1 MSSSFSLHHQTFNS
15 SGIYLD
21 SQTYLEVVRSQKY
34 TLKTDKRRIMLEI
47 KKIAVLGAGL
57 MGNGIAHVCAQAGY
71 EVKMRDID
79 QKFIDKGIATIKKNL
94 ERGLAKGRITQE
106 EIDTIFGKIKGVL
119 DLKEAVKDADLVIE
133 AIPEIV
139 SLKLDTWREVEE
151 AAPDHAIFASNTSSI
166 SITQM
171 AAVTKRPEKFIGM
184 HFFNPVPIMG
194 LVEII
199 KGQATNDETVKTIE
213 EVSKKVGK
221 ETVLVNE
228 APGFAVNR
236 ILVPAL
242 LEAVHAIQEGVAT
255 VEDMDTSIRLGLNWP
270 MGPLT
275 LLDFVGLDTTL
286 HISDYFV
293 DEFKDSKYRA
303 PTLLRKMVRAGWLGR
318 KSGMGFY
325 DYSGEKP
332 KPNRF

>member
-1 MSSSFSLHHQTFNS
+1 M
-15 SGIYLD
+15 
-21 SQTYLEVVRSQKY
+21 
-34 TLKTDKRRIMLEI
+34 EI

-71 EVKMRDID
+71 EVKMRDIE
-79 QKFIDKGIATIKKNL
+79 QKFLDNGLSTIKKNL
-94 ERGLAKGRITQE
+94 DRGVSKGKMSQDEADAIIGR
-106 EIDTIFGKIKGVL
+106 IKGVL
-119 DLKEAVKDADLVIE
+119 DLKEAVKDVDLVIE

-139 SLKLDTWREVEE
+139 KLKLDTWREVDA
-151 AAPDHAIFASNTSSI
+151 AAPEHAILASNTSSI

-199 KGQATNDETVKTIE
+199 KGQATTDETVKIIVD
-213 EVSKKVGK
+213 VSHKVGK
-221 ETVLVNE
+221 QTVIVNE

-236 ILVPAL
+236 LLVPAL
-242 LEAVHAIQEGVAT
+242 NEAVFAIQEGVAT
-255 VEDMDTSIRLGLNWP
+255 VEDMDLAIRLGLNWP

-275 LLDFVGLDTTL
+275 LLDFVGLDTAL
-286 HISDYFV
+286 YISDYFV

-303 PTLLRKMVRAGWLGR
+303 PALLRKMVRAGWLGR
-318 KSGMGFY
+318 KSGRGFY
-325 DYSGEKP
+325 DYSGDEP
-332 KPNRF
+332 KPMRF

>member
-1 MSSSFSLHHQTFNS
+1 
-15 SGIYLD
+15 
-21 SQTYLEVVRSQKY
+21 
-34 TLKTDKRRIMLEI
+34 MLEI
-47 KKIAVLGAGL
+47 KNVAVLGAGL

-71 EVKMRDID
+71 QVKMRDID

-94 ERGLAKGRITQE
+94 ERGIAKGRITQE
-106 EIDTIFGKIKGVL
+106 EVDAILGRIEGVL
-119 DLKEAVKDADLVIE
+119 DLKDAVDDADLIIE
-133 AIPEIV
+133 AVPEIV
-139 SLKLDTWREVEE
+139 SLKLEIWKEVD
-151 AAPDHAIFASNTSSI
+151 AIAPKHAILASNTSSI

-171 AAVTKRPEKFIGM
+171 AAVTERPEKFIGM
-184 HFFNPVPIMG
+184 HFFNPVPVMN

-199 KGQATNDETVKTIE
+199 KGQATDDATVKVIE
-213 EVSKKVGK
+213 DVSKKIGK

-236 ILVPAL
+236 LLVPAL
-242 LEAVHAIQEGVAT
+242 LEAVFAIQEGVAT
-255 VEDMDTSIRLGLNWP
+255 VEDMDKAIQLGLNWP

-293 DEFKDSKYRA
+293 EEFKDSKYRA

-332 KPNRF
+332 VPNRF

>member
-1 MSSSFSLHHQTFNS
+1 
-15 SGIYLD
+15 
-21 SQTYLEVVRSQKY
+21 
-34 TLKTDKRRIMLEI
+34 MLEI

-79 QKFIDKGIATIKKNL
+79 QKFVDNGLANIKKNL
-94 ERGLAKGRITQE
+94 ERGLKKGKITQE
-106 EIDTIFGKIKGVL
+106 EIDAILGRIEGVL

-139 SLKLDTWREVEE
+139 SLKLDNWKEVDES
-151 AAPDHAIFASNTSSI
+151 APDHAIFASNTSSI

-184 HFFNPVPIMG
+184 HFFNPVPVMG

-199 KGQATNDETVKTIE
+199 KGQATDDETVKIIE

-236 ILVPAL
+236 VLVPAM
-242 LEAVHAIQEGVAT
+242 LEAVFAIQEGVAT

-286 HISDYFV
+286 HIADYFV
-293 DEFKDSKYRA
+293 EEFKDSKYRA

-318 KSGMGFY
+318 KTGMGFY

>member
-1 MSSSFSLHHQTFNS
+1 M
-15 SGIYLD
+15 
-21 SQTYLEVVRSQKY
+21 
-34 TLKTDKRRIMLEI
+34 EI
-47 KKIAVLGAGL
+47 KKIAVLGAGQ
-57 MGNGIAHVCAQAGY
+57 MGNGIAHVCAKAGY
-71 EVKMRDID
+71 EVMMRDIE
-79 QKFIDKGIATIKKNL
+79 QRFIDKGLVTIKKNL
-94 ERGLAKGRITQE
+94 ERGLKKGKITQE
-106 EIDTIFGKIKGVL
+106 EIDSTLSRITGII
-119 DLKEAVKDADLVIE
+119 DMQEAVKDVDLVIE

-139 SLKLDTWREVEE
+139 KLKLDTWKEVESLAKPE
-151 AAPDHAIFASNTSSI
+151 TVFASNTSSI

-184 HFFNPVPIMG
+184 HFFNPVPVMG

-199 KGQATNDETVKTIE
+199 KGQATEESTVKVIE
-213 EVSKKVGK
+213 QVSAKIGK

-242 LEAVHAIQEGVAT
+242 NEAVFAIQEGIAT
-255 VEDMDTSIRLGLNWP
+255 VEDLDTSIKLGLNWP

-286 HISDYFV
+286 HIADYFV

-303 PTLLRKMVRAGWLGR
+303 PALLRKMVRAGWLGR
-318 KSGMGFY
+318 KSGRGFY

-332 KPNRF
+332 VPMKF

>member
-1 MSSSFSLHHQTFNS
+1 M
-15 SGIYLD
+15 G
-21 SQTYLEVVRSQKY
+21 
-34 TLKTDKRRIMLEI
+34 I

-79 QKFIDKGIATIKKNL
+79 QKFIDKGLSIIKKNL
-94 ERGLAKGRITQE
+94 ERGLKKGKITQE
-106 EIDTIFGKIKGVL
+106 EIDETLGRITGVL

-139 SLKLDTWREVEE
+139 KLKLDTWKEVDE
-151 AAPDHAIFASNTSSI
+151 AAPEHCLLASNTSSI

-184 HFFNPVPIMG
+184 HFFNPVPVMR

-199 KGQATNDETVKTIE
+199 KGQATDESTVEVIK
-213 EVSKKVGK
+213 EVSGKVGK
-221 ETVLVNE
+221 KTVIVNE

-236 ILVPAL
+236 LLVPAL
-242 LEAVHAIQEGVAT
+242 NEAVFAIQEGVAL
-255 VEDMDTSIRLGLNWP
+255 VEDMDLAIELGLNWP
-270 MGPLT
+270 MGPLK
-275 LLDFVGLDTTL
+275 LMDFVGLDTAL
-286 HISDYFV
+286 YISDYFV

-303 PTLLRKMVRAGWLGR
+303 PALLRKMVRAGWFGR
-318 KSGMGFY
+318 KTGRGFY
-325 DYSGEKP
+325 DYSGDEP
-332 KPNRF
+332 VPMRF

>member
-1 MSSSFSLHHQTFNS
+1 
-15 SGIYLD
+15 
-21 SQTYLEVVRSQKY
+21 
-34 TLKTDKRRIMLEI
+34 LEI

-79 QKFIDKGIATIKKNL
+79 QKFVDKGMSTIKKNL
-94 ERGLAKGRITQE
+94 ERGLEKGRITQE
-106 EIDTIFGKIKGVL
+106 EIDAILGRIKGIL

-133 AIPEIV
+133 AVPEIV
-139 SLKLDTWREVEE
+139 SLKIDVWKEVDA
-151 AAPDHAIFASNTSSI
+151 AAPDHAILASNTSSI

-171 AAVTKRPEKFIGM
+171 AAATKRPGKFIGM
-184 HFFNPVPIMG
+184 HFFNPVPVMN

-199 KGQATNDETVKTIE
+199 KGQATDEETAKIIVD
-213 EVSKKVGK
+213 VSKKLGK

-236 ILVPAL
+236 ILVPTL
-242 LEAVHAIQEGVAT
+242 LEAVFAIQEGVAT
-255 VEDMDTSIRLGLNWP
+255 VEDMDTSVRLGLNWP

-275 LLDFVGLDTTL
+275 LLDFVGLDTAL

-325 DYSGEKP
+325 DYSGDKP

>member
-1 MSSSFSLHHQTFNS
+1 
-15 SGIYLD
+15 
-21 SQTYLEVVRSQKY
+21 
-34 TLKTDKRRIMLEI
+34 
-47 KKIAVLGAGL
+47 

-79 QKFIDKGIATIKKNL
+79 QKFIDNGIATIRKNL
-94 ERGLAKGRITQE
+94 ERGVAKGKITQDE
-106 EIDTIFGKIKGVL
+106 VDSILGRIRGVL

-139 SLKLDTWREVEE
+139 SLKLDTWKEVDG
-151 AAPDHAIFASNTSSI
+151 AAPKHAILASNTSSI

-184 HFFNPVPIMG
+184 HFFNPVPVMG

-199 KGQATNDETVKTIE
+199 KGQATHDDTVKVIE
-213 EVSKKVGK
+213 DVSHKVGK
-221 ETVLVNE
+221 KTVLVNE

-236 ILVPAL
+236 LLVPAL
-242 LEAVHAIQEGVAT
+242 NEAVFAIQEGIAT
-255 VEDMDTSIRLGLNWP
+255 VEDMDLAIKLGLNWP

-275 LLDFVGLDTTL
+275 LADFVGLDTML
-286 HISDYFV
+286 YISDYFV

-303 PTLLRKMVRAGWLGR
+303 PALLRKMVRAGWVGR
-318 KSGMGFY
+318 KAGMGFY
-325 DYSGEKP
+325 DYSGDEP

>member
-1 MSSSFSLHHQTFNS
+1 M
-15 SGIYLD
+15 
-21 SQTYLEVVRSQKY
+21 
-34 TLKTDKRRIMLEI
+34 EI
-47 KKIAVLGAGL
+47 KKIAVLGAGQ

-79 QKFIDKGIATIKKNL
+79 QKFIDNGLATIKKNL
-94 ERGLAKGRITQE
+94 DRGVKKERMTQE
-106 EIDTIFGKIKGVL
+106 EADTVLRRVQGVL

-139 SLKLDTWREVEE
+139 KLKLDTWREVDE
-151 AAPDHAIFASNTSSI
+151 AAQEHAILASNTSSI

-199 KGQATNDETVKTIE
+199 KGQATNDATV
-213 EVSKKVGK
+213 EVIKDVSHKVGK
-221 ETVLVNE
+221 KTVLVNE

-236 ILVPAL
+236 LLVPAL
-242 LEAVHAIQEGVAT
+242 NEAVFAIQEGVAT
-255 VEDMDTSIRLGLNWP
+255 VEDMDLAIKLGLNWP

-275 LLDFVGLDTTL
+275 LLDFVGLDTAL
-286 HISDYFV
+286 YISDYFV

-303 PTLLRKMVRAGWLGR
+303 PALLRKMVRAGWLGR
-318 KSGMGFY
+318 KSGKGFY

-332 KPNRF
+332 VPNRF